1 MAIDAER
8 AACPEAEE
16 LAAYVERTL
25 PYAARPAVEAHLL
38 ECPDCR
44 HVVVETAAWIQS
56 GAGQTTESK
65 LRPHWLRIGAF
76 AAAAALALLAI
87 RLWWPPQRGETTSV
101 ELQELVAAVGTEATR
116 PIDGRLTGGFPYAPP
131 PSPARAGEPAGT
143 GSPRVQVAIAAI
155 ERNARANPSPQR
167 EAALGVAYLVSGDLD
182 ASIAALERAAAQ
194 QTGNARLLSD
204 LSAAYIQR
212 GLRTGSRDD
221 YEKARRAADQALML
235 DPRLPEAAFNLA
247 AALEHMGDTQAAIA
261 AWRKAGGADP
271 ASPWAAE
278 AERRERALAAAP

>member
-1 MAIDAER
+1 MAIEAER

-25 PYAARPAVEAHLL
+25 PNAARPMVEAHLL
-38 ECPDCR
+38 ECEDCR
-44 HVVVETAAWIQS
+44 HVVVETAAWIHSSSRQKP
-56 GAGQTTESK
+56 ALLFRT
-65 LRPHWLRIGAF
+65 HWLRIGAF
-76 AAAAALALLAI
+76 AAAAALVILAI
-87 RLWWPPQRGETTSV
+87 RLSWLSQRGETTSG
-101 ELQELVAAVGTEATR
+101 ELQELVAAVGAEATR
-116 PIDGRLTGGFPYAPP
+116 PIDGRLTGGFPYAPA
-131 PSPARAGEPAGT
+131 PSPARAGEPVGT
-143 GSPRVQVAIAAI
+143 GSPRVQVSVAAI

-194 QTGNARLLSD
+194 LSGNARFWSD
-204 LSAAYIQR
+204 LAAAHIQR

-235 DPRLPEAAFNLA
+235 EPSLAEASFNLA
-247 AALEHMGDTQAAIA
+247 AALEHMGKSQAAIA
-261 AWRKAGGADP
+261 AWRTVAGLDP
-271 ASPWAAE
+271 GSPWAAE